1 MIVSLWITI
10 GLVIAAA
17 LVSTLGAYFSIIG
30 IGALFSGALVAVC
43 LMAGSLEFAKFV
55 LAAYLHQTWKN
66 INVAF
71 KIYMTFAVITLSAIT
86 SIGVFGFLSDAYQS
100 ASTVLEGETIKLE
113 NLKKQQEMITT
124 EVERLNYSVE
134 EIPEERISKRLAA
147 RQAIEPRILE
157 LNKKYADNEK
167 TITES
172 NLNILEVKKKVGPLI
187 YISRNFNIPIDK
199 VVQYLILIFVSVFDP
214 LAICLVIAATY
225 SIETRKNK
233 HLVKHMQQMQEA
245 ELEAKL
251 AVARAA
257 AAKQIEEAAA
267 VAAQTTATVEAAA
280 QENVQQVVNEV
291 VTEQKETAAIEAEHS
306 KVVENQVKAE
316 VAAET
321 KAEEVKAAEVKAESV
336 NPENQATDDDVIVQ
350 MNFKDEPTE
359 DKATKDDSSKVV

>member
-10 GLVIAAA
+10 GLIISAA

-66 INVAF
+66 VNLAF
-71 KIYMTFAVITLSAIT
+71 KVYMTFAVITLSLIT

-113 NLKKQQEMITT
+113 NLKKQQEMITA

-147 RQAIEPRILE
+147 RQAIEPKILE
-157 LNKKYADNEK
+157 LNKKYENNEK
-167 TITES
+167 AITES
-172 NLNILEVKKKVGPLI
+172 NLQILEVKKKVGPLI
-187 YISRNFNIPIDK
+187 YISRNFNIPIDR

-225 SIETRKNK
+225 SIESRKNK
-233 HLVKHMQQMQEA
+233 HLVEHMQQMQEA

-251 AVARAA
+251 AAARKAA
-257 AAKQIEEAAA
+257 AQKIADAATE
-267 VAAQTTATVEAAA
+267 VAQTTSTVEVEAQASVKQAVDNVVAEQNSVAAVEEEHA
-280 QENVQQVVNEV
+280 KAV
-291 VTEQKETAAIEAEHS
+291 ET
-306 KVVENQVKAE
+306 QVKAE

-321 KAEEVKAAEVKAESV
+321 PVKTEEV
-336 NPENQATDDDVIVQ
+336 NPENQATDEDVIVQ
-350 MNFKDEPTE
+350 MNFKDEPATE
-359 DKATKDDSSKVV
+359 TAAKDGSKVV

>member
-10 GLVIAAA
+10 GLIVSAV
-17 LVSTLGAYFSIIG
+17 LVSALGAYFSIIG

-113 NLKKQQEMITT
+113 NVKKQQEMITA
-124 EVERLNYSVE
+124 EIERLNYSVE
-134 EIPEERISKRLAA
+134 EIPEERMSKRLAA

-157 LNKKYADNEK
+157 LNKKYADNESVIV
-167 TITES
+167 TA

-214 LAICLVIAATY
+214 LAICLVIASTY
-225 SIETRKNK
+225 SIESRKNK
-233 HLVKHMQQMQEA
+233 HLVQHMQQMQEA
-245 ELEAKL
+245 ELEAQL
-251 AVARAA
+251 AA
-257 AAKQIEEAAA
+257 ARQASALKMNALATE
-267 VAAQTTATVEAAA
+267 VAQTTATVEAAA
-280 QENVQQVVNEV
+280 QANVQQAVDEV
-291 VTEQKETAAIEAEHS
+291 VTEQKEVAAAEAEHS
-306 KVVENQVKAE
+306 KVV
-316 VAAET
+316 AAET
-321 KAEEVKAAEVKAESV
+321 V
-336 NPENQATDDDVIVQ
+336 NPENVATDDDVIVQ
-350 MNFKDEPTE
+350 MNFKDEVATE
-359 DKATKDDSSKVV
+359 PVVKDDKVV